1 MLDDV
6 TRREVEPFSFF
17 SQHASAIPGLG
28 GDERSPDPNYC
39 FHTPYHEYR
48 TGAVIFTVNL
58 AEARASYGELAL
70 RVHAFRPDSGENAT
84 LVAGNRIP
92 LDDLNLPTLEISV
105 RFSAVPGVLYALFGY
120 FSEPGNLRAAGLTIF
135 AEERGSDNPADF
147 VSSEMARSLFEGK
160 PIDNASR
167 MIADRPP
174 LFVLPLSQP
183 MTAGQLA
190 SAEYRNSWPEIGEGV
205 DPAIRWRQAYALQAV
220 EAYGMLQEGASG
232 LLVASEDMPI
242 GGVLRS
248 HGASVTEWRIVPGES
263 TMDEVTG
270 IDLSVPSGSSMNIE
284 RLTGQFDF
292 LIALTNANWFRSK
305 DQVFKFVTSM
315 LRHVLRGGVAVFL
328 FDHVNV
334 QDSRRVQ
341 PGGAPD
347 FPVYRTDIQQLAIR
361 IIAHGSSVAQ
371 LKFADTTDSDEATG
385 VSRPYGFVVR
395 R

>member
-1 MLDDV
+1 
-6 TRREVEPFSFF
+6 
-17 SQHASAIPGLG
+17 
-28 GDERSPDPNYC
+28 
-39 FHTPYHEYR
+39 
-48 TGAVIFTVNL
+48 
-58 AEARASYGELAL
+58 
-70 RVHAFRPDSGENAT
+70 
-84 LVAGNRIP
+84 
-92 LDDLNLPTLEISV
+92 
-105 RFSAVPGVLYALFGY
+105 
-120 FSEPGNLRAAGLTIF
+120 
-135 AEERGSDNPADF
+135 
-147 VSSEMARSLFEGK
+147 
-160 PIDNASR
+160 
-167 MIADRPP
+167 
-174 LFVLPLSQP
+174 
-183 MTAGQLA
+183 
-190 SAEYRNSWPEIGEGV
+190 
-205 DPAIRWRQAYALQAV
+205 
-220 EAYGMLQEGASG
+220 MLQEGASG

>member
-28 GDERSPDPNYC
+28 GDERSPNPDYC

-48 TGAVIFTVNL
+48 PGVVIFTVNL

-84 LVAGNRIP
+84 LVAGNRMP
-92 LDDLNLPTLEISV
+92 LDGVNVPTLEISV

-120 FSEPGNLRAAGLTIF
+120 FSEPANLRAAGLTII
-135 AEERGSDNPADF
+135 AEERGNDNPADF
-147 VSSEMARSLFEGK
+147 VSAETTRSLFEGNA
-160 PIDNASR
+160 IDDASR
-167 MIADRPP
+167 VIADGPP
-174 LFVLPLSQP
+174 HFFLPLSQP

-190 SAEYRNSWPEIGEGV
+190 SAEYRDSWPEVGTGA

-220 EAYGMLQEGASG
+220 QAYGMLQQGTSG

-242 GGVLRS
+242 GRVLRS
-248 HGASVTEWRIVPGES
+248 YGGSLTEWRILPGES
-263 TMDEVTG
+263 TIDEVMG
-270 IDLSVPSGSSMNIE
+270 MDLSLPSGSPVNIE

-292 LIALTNANWFRSK
+292 LIALTKANWFRSK
-305 DQVFKFVTSM
+305 DQFLTFVTSM
-315 LRHVLRGGVAVFL
+315 LRHVLRGGLAVFL
-328 FDHVNV
+328 FDHVNT
-334 QDSRRVQ
+334 QDSRQGR
-341 PGGAPD
+341 PGGSPD
-347 FPVYRTDIQQLAIR
+347 FPAYRTDIQQLAIR

-371 LKFADTTDSDEATG
+371 LKFADPTDSDEAKG
-385 VSRPYGFVVR
+385 VSRPFGFIVR